1 MSDARRNKR
10 RASSRHED
18 EPAAKRKGRPKKA
31 NQTSQAPSTAMNRVQ
46 ARRMVAEN
54 PNLQYTG
61 DDLDAY
67 YRELVSWHVDGPW
80 DPEDDDAI
88 DEEWEQS
95 PQKANSKFTP
105 SQHSSFLTMFKVCL
119 RLFKSTPVA
128 IFSPYHSLRYCSLA
142 PNGYGNEWIYTKPFC
157 DDFTDIMKHPFWE
170 SNTDLLA
177 AALQWTV
184 ICRLDDRRLWSGRL
198 DKPCPALDSVY
209 AEVKRCH
216 EQNVEL
222 SCSYHEMHVSE
233 RERILERGES
243 PCEWSDLFYQIGE
256 LASEHTA
263 TKPKPALMELLGL
276 KVLPV
281 TIHDLKL
288 LTNALDSTD
297 LRPEWNYSVD
307 EASEG
312 WSAEVS
318 GQDLPTMKKLPFVF
332 EVAWKS
338 VFRYVRLAKRKLASE
353 SSSPLGDD
361 EHQDFQDSIHTSGG
375 QDNESEPE
383 IAHRPR
389 TLRRRQVVDDDYDRE
404 DEFIPHSSPRINHEG
419 NGEDDF
425 MDDNSESNFGL
436 DLLPDD
442 TAQSTSGAD
451 VLLAHGPTLSSRRL
465 LRPSEPSVYRSFH
478 EEQMASEISSLKEEN
493 AKLYKLVQEGQKQQ
507 MELIL
512 SMKEEQNQ
520 QMVDMKEQLQSMQSE
535 LTQLRQAKEAPNQGD
550 AEQSRPER
558 PNLSEATAI
567 VPGAAPRSPDLGTNV
582 SAPPNDFEVLEEMID
597 VEPIQD
603 DIAPEQPV
611 PKQKTPEP
619 EVPEQPATST
629 QTQATEPVFG
639 NLNPATGDED
649 RVSQLPGAIDENS
662 GTRTETNSS
671 EQSSDLPPWPV
682 FPPNPPMPRRNIAR
696 LACTGG
702 GRFSARSDA
711 RDVFVTPRSEVLKV
725 LKGYK

>member
-1 MSDARRNKR
+1 MSDAQRKNR

-31 NQTSQAPSTAMNRVQ
+31 DQTSQAPSTAMSRVQ

-263 TKPKPALMELLGL
+263 TKPKPAFTELLGL

-288 LTNALDSTD
+288 LTDALDSTD

-307 EASEG
+307 EATKG

-318 GQDLPTMKKLPFVF
+318 GQDLPTMKKLPLVF
-332 EVAWKS
+332 EIAWKS
-338 VFRYVRLAKRKLASE
+338 VFRYVRLVKRKLASD
-353 SSSPLGDD
+353 SSPPLGDD
-361 EHQDFQDSIHTSGG
+361 EDQDLQGSIHTSDG

-404 DEFIPHSSPRINHEG
+404 DEFIPHSSPGINHEG
-419 NGEDDF
+419 TGEDDF
-425 MDDNSESNFGL
+425 MDCHLELDFGL
-436 DLLPDD
+436 DLPPDD
-442 TAQSTSGAD
+442 AAQKQMST
-451 VLLAHGPTLSSRRL
+451 
-465 LRPSEPSVYRSFH
+465 
-478 EEQMASEISSLKEEN
+478 EISSLKEEN

-512 SMKEEQNQ
+512 NMKEEQNQ
-520 QMVDMKEQLQSMQSE
+520 QMLDMKEQLQSMQSE
-535 LTQLRQAKEAPNQGD
+535 LTQLRKTKEAPNQAD
-550 AEQSRPER
+550 VEQSHPER
-558 PNLSEATAI
+558 PSLPEPTVIA
-567 VPGAAPRSPDLGTNV
+567 PGAATRSPELGTK
-582 SAPPNDFEVLEEMID
+582 
-597 VEPIQD
+597 
-603 DIAPEQPV
+603 DIAPQKPV
-611 PKQKTPEP
+611 PKQKAPEP
-619 EVPEQPATST
+619 EVPEQPATT
-629 QTQATEPVFG
+629 AQKQVTEPVSG
-639 NLNPATGDED
+639 NINPAMGDED
-649 RVSQLPGAIDENS
+649 RVSQLPEPIDKTP
-662 GTRTETNSS
+662 GTHTDTKSS
-671 EQSSDLPPWPV
+671 KQSSDLPPWPV
-682 FPPNPPMPRRNIAR
+682 LPQNPPMPRRNIAR

>member
-1 MSDARRNKR
+1 MSDAQRKNR

-31 NQTSQAPSTAMNRVQ
+31 DQTSQAPSTAMSRVQ

-142 PNGYGNEWIYTKPFC
+142 PNGYGNEWIYTRPFC
-157 DDFTDIMKHPFWE
+157 DSFTDIMEHPFWE

-177 AALQWTV
+177 TALQWTV

-209 AEVKRCH
+209 AEVQRCH
-216 EQNVEL
+216 EQKVEL

-243 PCEWSDLFYQIGE
+243 PGEWSDLFYQIGE

-263 TKPKPALMELLGL
+263 TKPKPAFTELLGL

-288 LTNALDSTD
+288 LTDALDSTD

-307 EASEG
+307 EATKG

-318 GQDLPTMKKLPFVF
+318 GQDLPTMKKLPLVF
-332 EVAWKS
+332 EIAWKS
-338 VFRYVRLAKRKLASE
+338 VFRYVRLVKRKLASD
-353 SSSPLGDD
+353 SSPPLGDD
-361 EHQDFQDSIHTSGG
+361 EDQDSQGSVHPRDDEDQDLQGSIHTSDG

-404 DEFIPHSSPRINHEG
+404 DEFIPHSSPGINHEG
-419 NGEDDF
+419 TGEDDF
-425 MDDNSESNFGL
+425 MDCHLELDFGL
-436 DLLPDD
+436 DLPPDD
-442 TAQSTSGAD
+442 AAQSTSGAD
-451 VLLAHGPTLSSRRL
+451 VLLAHGPTLSSRQS
-465 LRPSEPSVYRSFH
+465 LRPSEPPVHGSFH
-478 EEQMASEISSLKEEN
+478 EEQMSTEISSLKEEN

-512 SMKEEQNQ
+512 NMKEEQNQ
-520 QMVDMKEQLQSMQSE
+520 QMLDMRNEQNQQMLDMKEQLQSMQSE
-535 LTQLRQAKEAPNQGD
+535 LTQLRKTKEAPNQAD
-550 AEQSRPER
+550 VEQSHPER
-558 PNLSEATAI
+558 PSLPEPTVIA
-567 VPGAAPRSPDLGTNV
+567 PGAATRSPELGT
-582 SAPPNDFEVLEEMID
+582 SP
-597 VEPIQD
+597 
-603 DIAPEQPV
+603 
-611 PKQKTPEP
+611 
-619 EVPEQPATST
+619 
-629 QTQATEPVFG
+629 
-639 NLNPATGDED
+639 
-649 RVSQLPGAIDENS
+649 
-662 GTRTETNSS
+662 
-671 EQSSDLPPWPV
+671 
-682 FPPNPPMPRRNIAR
+682 
-696 LACTGG
+696 
-702 GRFSARSDA
+702 
-711 RDVFVTPRSEVLKV
+711 
-725 LKGYK
+725 